1 MSGGVFDQGGGGA
14 DSSFMGEE
22 SPELARVNSPAH
34 RAAASFAKMVY
45 SSPAKSSHRWA
56 SAFGAVE

>member
-14 DSSFMGEE
+14 DSSFEE